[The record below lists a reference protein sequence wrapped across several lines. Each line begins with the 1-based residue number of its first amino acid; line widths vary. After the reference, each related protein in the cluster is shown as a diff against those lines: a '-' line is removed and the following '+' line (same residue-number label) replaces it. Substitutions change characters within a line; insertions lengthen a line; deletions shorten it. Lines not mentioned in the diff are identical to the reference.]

1 MGLLPILFILLRIF
15 LKQYQMQ
22 YIKEKAVAA
31 VPSAPP
37 LNPPM
42 INLKDDLPFAPTC
55 IPNKE
60 VFSDF
65 VTDSYG
71 PGCSN
76 LD

>member
-1 MGLLPILFILLRIF
+1 
-15 LKQYQMQ
+15 MQ
-22 YIKEKAVAA
+22 YIKENAVAA
-31 VPSAPP
+31 VPSAPR
-37 LNPPM
+37 LNLSM
-42 INLKDDLPFAPTC
+42 INLKNGC

-65 VTDSYG
+65 VTNSYG